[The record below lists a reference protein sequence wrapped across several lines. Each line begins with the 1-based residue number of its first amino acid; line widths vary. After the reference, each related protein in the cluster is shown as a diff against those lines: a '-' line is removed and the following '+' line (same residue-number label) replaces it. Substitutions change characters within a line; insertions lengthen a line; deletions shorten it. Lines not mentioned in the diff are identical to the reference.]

1 MSDED
6 VMQSDLRELLLALD
20 MGDHARP
27 QSPHEVFQ
35 DALAEVRRIKA
46 RLADVEEAL
55 TPFAAILMNGEPV
68 GPIPRGYLDKSLT
81 RDDLRKASALMRD
94 PSHNSPRWAVLL

>member
-1 MSDED
+1 MSSD

-35 DALAEVRRIKA
+35 
-46 RLADVEEAL
+46 EAL
-55 TPFAAILMNGEPV
+55 VVLRQRLRGLDHASDCALNNAPALPV
-68 GPIPRGYLDKSLT
+68 RPCNCG
-81 RDDLRKASALMRD
+81 AD
-94 PSHNSPRWAVLL
+94 PA